1 MELKPNTGKTEAFLR
16 AEFDRYAKI
25 PAEHK
30 KIITDE
36 HGLFEYAYGK
46 TMQIDRYLVENDE
59 SLALEDAS
67 SMFSFFSLSADKA
80 HEREEHVEAKLKAM
94 QAQYDKSAKRVA
106 DGKAEIITKEEYQKL
121 QAMLFRYRR
130 IRRCCESM
138 AESMRLRLEAARS
151 KNANSRTGLS
161 GSYITNQ

>member
-1 MELKPNTGKTEAFLR
+1 VELKPNTGNTEAFLK
-16 AEFDRYAKI
+16 AEYDRYAKL
-25 PAEHK
+25 PDAHR

-59 SLALEDAS
+59 NLALEDAS

-80 HEREEHVEAKLKAM
+80 HEREEHVDAKLKAM
-94 QAQYDKSAKRVA
+94 QAQYNKSAKRVT
-106 DGKAEIITKEEYQKL
+106 DGKAEIIAKEEYQKL
-121 QAMLFRYRR
+121 QMMLFRFRR

-138 AESMRLRLEAARS
+138 AESMRLRLESARS
-151 KNANSRTGLS
+151 KNANSRTGLA
-161 GSYITNQ
+161 GSYRTNQ